1 VSVIVGVHGIGNYHY
16 RANADSV
23 QDATGAISAAWTGA
37 LGKGLAGLNECT
49 APDRS
54 AALSASAA
62 SGGASSG
69 VAPVGPAAQRP
80 DLLVAYYAH
89 LLHRGTPQGG
99 DDPSYLDEDAQDLL
113 IAWVDQ
119 LAPAGVPQGPRTAR
133 ARAAGDWLS
142 RHLGG
147 RVLGY
152 ALTFVR
158 EVNTYLRDEG
168 RRQRIRDAVA
178 EVIAQHR
185 PRIVIA
191 HSLGSVVAYET
202 LWQHPELSAD
212 LLVTLGSPL
221 AMPRV
226 IFDRL
231 DPKPPGR
238 RGQRPPGAAAW
249 ANLADVGDIVAIPRD
264 GLSPHFDGVT
274 HDNPT
279 IVIGEYVFHRIDHYL
294 AARET
299 AEIVAQLLDS

>member
-1 VSVIVGVHGIGNYHY
+1 VTVIVGVHGIGNYHY
-16 RANADSV
+16 RAHADSV
-23 QDATGAISAAWTGA
+23 KAATGAISVAWTAA
-37 LGKGLAGLNECT
+37 LGKGLAGLKGSTSLDGC
-49 APDRS
+49 
-54 AALSASAA
+54 AA
-62 SGGASSG
+62 
-69 VAPVGPAAQRP
+69 PAAAR
-80 DLLVAYYAH
+80 VAYYAH

-99 DDPSYLDEDAQDLL
+99 DDPAYLDEDAQDLL

-142 RHLGG
+142 RHLGD

-152 ALTFVR
+152 ALTLVR
-158 EVNTYLRDEG
+158 EVNIYLRDDG
-168 RRQRIRDAVA
+168 RRQRVRDAVA

-231 DPKPPGR
+231 DPKPSCG
-238 RGQRPPGAAAW
+238 RGQRPAGAAAW
-249 ANLADVGDIVAIPRD
+249 TNLADVGDIVAIPRD
-264 GLSPHFDGVT
+264 GLSPYFDGVT

-279 IVIGEYVFHRIDHYL
+279 IVIGEYAFHKIDHYL
-294 AARET
+294 ASRET
-299 AEIVAQLLDS
+299 AEVVAPLLDSQRP

>member
-1 VSVIVGVHGIGNYHY
+1 MTVIVGVHGIGNYHY
-16 RANADSV
+16 RAQADSV
-23 QDATGAISAAWTGA
+23 EAATGAISAAWTGA
-37 LGKGLAGLNECT
+37 LGKGLAGLKGST
-49 APDRS
+49 ALDGS
-54 AALSASAA
+54 AALA
-62 SGGASSG
+62 
-69 VAPVGPAAQRP
+69 AAQ
-80 DLLVAYYAH
+80 VAYYAH

-99 DDPSYLDEDAQDLL
+99 DDPAYLDEDAQDLF

-142 RHLGG
+142 RHLGD

-152 ALTFVR
+152 ALRFVR
-158 EVNTYLRDEG
+158 EVNTYLRDDG

-178 EVIAQHR
+178 EVIVQHR

-191 HSLGSVVAYET
+191 HSLGSVVAYEA
-202 LWQHPELSAD
+202 LWQHPEISAD

-231 DPKPPGR
+231 DPKPSSG
-238 RGQRPPGAAAW
+238 RGQRPPGVAAW

-264 GLSPHFDGVT
+264 GLSPHFDGL
-274 HDNPT
+274 PT
-279 IVIGEYVFHRIDHYL
+279 TTPRSSS
-294 AARET
+294 ASTRST
-299 AEIVAQLLDS
+299 QSTTT

>member
-1 VSVIVGVHGIGNYHY
+1 MTAIVGVHGIGNYHY
-16 RANADSV
+16 RAHADSV
-23 QDATGAISAAWTGA
+23 EAATSAITAAWTGA
-37 LGKGLAGLNECT
+37 LGKGLNALKEST
-49 APDRS
+49 ALDRS
-54 AALSASAA
+54 SAL
-62 SGGASSG
+62 
-69 VAPVGPAAQRP
+69 PTAQ
-80 DLLVAYYAH
+80 VAYYAH

-99 DDPSYLDEDAQDLL
+99 DDPAYLDEDGQDLL

-142 RHLGG
+142 RHLGD

-158 EVNTYLRDEG
+158 EANAYLRDNS
-168 RRQRIRDAVA
+168 RRHQVRDIVA
-178 EVIAQHR
+178 EIIAQHR
-185 PRIVIA
+185 PMILIA

-202 LWQHPELSAD
+202 LWQHPDLSVD
-212 LLVTLGSPL
+212 LLITLGSPL
-221 AMPRV
+221 AIPRV

-231 DPKPPGR
+231 DPKPADG

-264 GLSPHFDGVT
+264 GLSPYFDGVT

-279 IVIGEYVFHRIDHYL
+279 MVIGEYAFHKIDYYL
-294 AARET
+294 AAHET
-299 AEIVAQLLDS
+299 AEVIAPLLDSSRP

>member
-1 VSVIVGVHGIGNYHY
+1 MTEIVGVHGIGNYRY
-16 RANADSV
+16 RARADSV
-23 QDATGAISAAWTGA
+23 LAATIAISEAWTGA
-37 LGKGLAGLNECT
+37 LAKGLAGLDE
-49 APDRS
+49 
-54 AALSASAA
+54 SAA
-62 SGGASSG
+62 SDQ
-69 VAPVGPAAQRP
+69 VARP
-80 DLLVAYYAH
+80 DLRVAYYAH
-89 LLHRGTPQGG
+89 LLHRGTPQGD
-99 DDPSYLDEDAQDLL
+99 DDPAYLDTDAQDLL

-119 LAPAGVPQGPRTAR
+119 LAPAGVPQGQRTAR

-142 RHLGG
+142 RHLGD

-158 EVNTYLRDEG
+158 EVNTYLSDDG
-168 RRQRIRDAVA
+168 RRQRVCDAVA
-178 EVIAQHR
+178 ETIAQHR

-212 LLVTLGSPL
+212 LLITLGSPL

-231 DPKPPGR
+231 DPAPSRGR
-238 RGQRPPGAAAW
+238 GERPPGAAAW
-249 ANLADVGDIVAIPRD
+249 TNLADVGDIVAIPRD

-274 HDNPT
+274 HDHPA
-279 IVIGEYVFHRIDHYL
+279 IVIGEYAFHQVDRYL

-299 AEIVAQLLDS
+299 AATVMAFLNG

>member
-1 VSVIVGVHGIGNYHY
+1 VTVIVGVHGIGNYHY
-16 RANADSV
+16 RAHADSV
-23 QDATGAISAAWTGA
+23 RAAADTISAAWTVA
-37 LGKGLAGLNECT
+37 LGKGLAGLRE
-49 APDRS
+49 S
-54 AALSASAA
+54 AAFDGSAGLVAA
-62 SGGASSG
+62 
-69 VAPVGPAAQRP
+69 R
-80 DLLVAYYAH
+80 VAYYSH
-89 LLHRGTPQGG
+89 LLHRGTPQGS
-99 DDPSYLDEDAQDLL
+99 DDPAYLDEDAQDLL

-142 RHLGG
+142 RHLGD

-158 EVNTYLRDEG
+158 EVHTYLRDDS
-168 RRQRIRDAVA
+168 RRQQVRDAVA

-185 PRIVIA
+185 PRILIG

-221 AMPRV
+221 AMPHV

-231 DPKPPGR
+231 DPRPSGGR
-238 RGQRPPGAAAW
+238 GHRPPGAAGW

-274 HDNPT
+274 HDNPA
-279 IVIGEYVFHRIDHYL
+279 IVIGEHTFHRIDQYL
-294 AARET
+294 AAREI
-299 AEIVAQLLDS
+299 AEVVAPLLDS